1 MKSAIFCWNCM
12 RTSPRSSGKAGRAP
26 GCGHTFQADARV
38 ITATNQDMWSIVE
51 ARKFRA
57 DLYCRLNVFPMTLP
71 PLRERGDDIT
81 LVTEHFV
88 EKYARRL
95 GKSIE
100 GIADGVME
108 TQKSRDWLSNIRE
121 LQNVIERGVI
131 MTRGSVLSPSRRR
144 I

>member
-1 MKSAIFCWNCM
+1 
-12 RTSPRSSGKAGRAP
+12 
-26 GCGHTFQADARV
+26 
-38 ITATNQDMWSIVE
+38 VE
-51 ARKFRA
+51 ERKFRA

-131 MTRGSVLSPSRRR
+131 MTGGPVRTPPRRR